1 MRQWHRSTF
10 VTRMDQTRTYR
21 FLLLEDDDSDVFL
34 MRRQLERH
42 LEHVELLIAKTQED
56 FEAMVQTGEPDVIL
70 SDYRLPR
77 YSGIEALLFAR
88 EHNPLAPFIFV
99 TGALHNEELAA
110 DTILQGA
117 SGFVLKNNLE
127 KLWKLLPELLERN
140 GTPVREATGGE
151 AEPSTSSSAP
161 ESAPE
166 EVSEVH
172 VGRDA
177 APAPS
182 ELAQKLS
189 EADPETLAK
198 IQRLLSGASE

>member
-1 MRQWHRSTF
+1 
-10 VTRMDQTRTYR
+10 MDQTRTYR

-127 KLWKLLPELLERN
+127 KLWRLLPELLER
-140 GTPVREATGGE
+140 GGADARGEESASAEPATTPTPVI
-151 AEPSTSSSAP
+151 
-161 ESAPE
+161 E
-166 EVSEVH
+166 EVATPATI
-172 VGRDA
+172 A
-177 APAPS
+177 AQVA
-182 ELAQKLS
+182 
-189 EADPETLAK
+189 EADSATLAK
-198 IQRLLSGASE
+198 IQRILKGEA